1 MKLTAIILFAF
12 SFTQCKSLQFD
23 KSPPFKIIQAS
34 YKNWVGG
41 QPGVRGVNV
50 FINYTSET
58 KIEFDSIYFIG
69 RVVKIEINEMKGIK
83 YLAGRF
89 NTSTVNSRDD
99 LILHNNATK
108 EVGNDHPENKTPF
121 ELKENEAVIS
131 YKEGAIIKYYKISDI
146 EKAETD
152 FYP

>member
-1 MKLTAIILFAF
+1 
-12 SFTQCKSLQFD
+12 
-23 KSPPFKIIQAS
+23 
-34 YKNWVGG
+34 
-41 QPGVRGVNV
+41 
-50 FINYTSET
+50 
-58 KIEFDSIYFIG
+58 
-69 RVVKIEINEMKGIK
+69 MKGIK